1 MINRHSLPASI
12 DTPRL
17 RLRQPRVSDLDA
29 LVAEANNWKVLEPTA
44 SLPFPYTREHGT
56 AFLEKTH
63 RTSQHPLVIAERQN
77 DRLIGVIG
85 LYFLPGQPVE
95 IGYWLG
101 ESHWGQGLAPE
112 AVSSLVDV
120 AMPLGIAPIRAR
132 VLKANGGSVRVL
144 EKAGF
149 AVVEET
155 LSVVERHRGKPLL
168 VLERR
173 Q

>member
-1 MINRHSLPASI
+1 MTNRHSLPATI

-29 LVAEANNWKVLEPTA
+29 LVADANNWNVLEPTA

-56 AFLEKTH
+56 AFLEKTY
-63 RTSQHPLVIAERQN
+63 RTSQHPFVIAERQS

-112 AVSSLVDV
+112 AVSALVDV
-120 AMPLGIAPIRAR
+120 AMALGIAPIRAR

-155 LSVVERHRGKPLL
+155 QSVVERHRGKPLL

-173 Q
+173 